1 MNLFI
6 SGGAG
11 FIGSN
16 LVNEV
21 NKLKKIKKIII
32 YDNFSSGKKW
42 FLKKS
47 KKIRII
53 NADLKNQNKL
63 NKSIKKTDL
72 VYHFSNQI

>member
-53 NADLKNQNKL
+53 NADLKNQNK
-63 NKSIKKTDL
+63 
-72 VYHFSNQI
+72 

>member
-32 YDNFSSGKKW
+32 YDNFP
-42 FLKKS
+42 LE
-47 KKIRII
+47 
-53 NADLKNQNKL
+53 KNG
-63 NKSIKKTDL
+63 
-72 VYHFSNQI
+72 F